1 MDVGERLVDGGEYM
15 DGGERLVDGGEY
27 MDGGGKLV
35 DGGKTCVVWQRR
47 DNYAK
52 NSKL

>member
-1 MDVGERLVDGGEYM
+1 M
-15 DGGERLVDGGEY
+15 DGSERLVDGGEY

-35 DGGKTCVVWQRR
+35 DDGKMCVRRRQR
-47 DNYAK
+47 DKYAK

>member
-1 MDVGERLVDGGEYM
+1 MEGGGRVMDE
-15 DGGERLVDGGEY
+15 GEY

-35 DGGKTCVVWQRR
+35 GGGKTCVVRQRR